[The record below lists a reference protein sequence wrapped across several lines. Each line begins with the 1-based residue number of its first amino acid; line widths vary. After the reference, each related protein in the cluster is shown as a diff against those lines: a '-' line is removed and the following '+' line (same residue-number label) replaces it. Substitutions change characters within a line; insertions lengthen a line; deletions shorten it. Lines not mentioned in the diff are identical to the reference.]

1 MFKTHNRELEDC
13 RTARQWDIDMAR
25 RIVAMERLRRGPARL
40 PSEVELGAMLMLYTV
55 DQVIR
60 KYNTDVFANHMVRT
74 RINDL
79 MARPMVAI

>member
-1 MFKTHNRELEDC
+1 MLNRRNRELEDC

-25 RIVAMERLRRGPARL
+25 RIVAMERLRRGPTRL

-60 KYNTDVFANHMVRT
+60 KYNTDVFANYMVRT